1 MPAGEKETESLRQT
15 CLNVKGIKTVKEL
28 KARKSGPF
36 LFVEV
41 SVGVLGTIS
50 ASAAHRFRLTSFVI
64 GRHCVVCVCMF
75 VCLYV
80 YT

>member
-41 SVGVLGTIS
+41 TVGVLGTIS
-50 ASAAHRFRLTSFVI
+50 ASAAHRFLLI
-64 GRHCVVCVCMF
+64 GRI
-75 VCLYV
+75 YV
-80 YT
+80 SV

>member
-15 CLNVKGIKTVKEL
+15 CLSVKGIKTVKEL

-41 SVGVLGTIS
+41 TVGVLGTIS
-50 ASAAHRFRLTSFVI
+50 ASAAHR
-64 GRHCVVCVCMF
+64 
-75 VCLYV
+75 
-80 YT
+80 

>member
-15 CLNVKGIKTVKEL
+15 CLNVKGIKTVIEL

-41 SVGVLGTIS
+41 TVGVLGTIS
-50 ASAAHRFRLTSFVI
+50 ASAAHRFLII
-64 GRHCVVCVCMF
+64 GRI
-75 VCLYV
+75 YAA
-80 YT
+80 